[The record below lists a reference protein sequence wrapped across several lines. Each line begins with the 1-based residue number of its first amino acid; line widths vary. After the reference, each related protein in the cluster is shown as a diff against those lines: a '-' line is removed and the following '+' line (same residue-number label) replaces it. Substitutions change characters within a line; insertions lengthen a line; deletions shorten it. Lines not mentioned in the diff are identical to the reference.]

1 MASAP
6 GPLPLA
12 AALAL
17 ALSGCVIWPEGSG
30 PGARAVPLA
39 AALAL
44 CDQGKAVLIDVRS
57 PDAYARGHVPGAVNI
72 GTADTESQAAAIRKL
87 GRLPI
92 LYCG

>member
-1 MASAP
+1 MASAS
-6 GPLPLA
+6 GRLPLA
-12 AALAL
+12 TAVAL

-30 PGARAVPLA
+30 PGALAVPIA

-44 CDQGKAVLIDVRS
+44 CDQGEAVLIDVRS
-57 PDAYARGHVPGAVNI
+57 PEAYARGHVPGAVNI
-72 GTADTESQAAAIRKL
+72 AATDIESQTTAVRKM